1 MGRLIQRRS
10 VRLLAFGS
18 VAVLVLAGVA
28 YATIPGS
35 GNVYT
40 ACMLKNVGTIRLIDP
55 SLPSSNPLGHCT
67 SLEQQVTFNRTGQQ
81 GPAGPTGATGA
92 TGAVGATGATG
103 PGGAT
108 GATGATGAAGHDGK
122 DGAQGPAGATGP
134 AGPAGG
140 SGSQASD
147 DYAGSYMLTV
157 DDTVVGPVD
166 LTDGCTYEADVI
178 SQPTGASGP
187 VTKHVSSVALA
198 PCQFS
203 FGANVSPV
211 LWEWFASDLG
221 GTLDEKNFV
230 FSRVDSSDHV
240 IGTIS
245 CQNALATKLG
255 VPQLSPGA
263 SSTFLLNGELTPEGC
278 TQSSGSGASI
288 RGSTEIQPFS
298 NGDVHASVGGIGGGD
313 DAQSVD
319 PFALVLEITAD
330 TTGTTREPTLHPATF
345 DVPDLTFHYAASD
358 TAAVSDLQSFAT
370 DFLITGNDLELN
382 ERTASISLDN
392 GGITLDFDHTGIK
405 KLDAEERQNDSAY
418 AASLYNENVT
428 IGGSDT
434 TG

>member
-10 VRLLAFGS
+10 VRLIAFGS

-55 SLPSSNPLGHCT
+55 SLPPSNPLGHCT
-67 SLEQQVTFNRTGQQ
+67 SLEQQVTFNQTGQQ

-92 TGAVGATGATG
+92 TGAIG

-140 SGSQASD
+140 SGSQVSD
-147 DYAGSYMLTV
+147 DYAGSYILTV

-166 LTDGCTYEADVI
+166 LTDGCTDEADVV
-178 SQPTGASGP
+178 SQSTGASGP
-187 VTKHVSSVALA
+187 PTKHVAGVAIA

-203 FGANVSPV
+203 FGENVSPV
-211 LWEWFASDLG
+211 LWEWFTSDLG
-221 GTLDEKNFV
+221 GTFDQKNFT
-230 FSRVDSSDHV
+230 FSRVDSSGHV
-240 IGTIS
+240 LGTIT

-263 SSTFLLNGELTPEGC
+263 NSTFLLNGELTPELC
-278 TQSSGSGASI
+278 TQSGESSAVFA
-288 RGSTEIQPFS
+288 GSTEIQPFS
-298 NGDVHASVGGIGGGD
+298 NGDVHASVGGIDGG

-319 PFALVLEITAD
+319 PFALVLETTAD
-330 TTGTTREPTLHPATF
+330 TTGTTREPTRLPAQF

-358 TAAVSDLQSFAT
+358 TAAVSDLQQFAT
-370 DFLITGNDLELN
+370 DFLINGNDLEAN
-382 ERTASISLDN
+382 ERTASISLDK

-428 IGGSDT
+428 IGGPDT